1 MSFHERFDSVL
12 AKPHGR
18 ADIHVTGGCTG
29 VLYLSGTLSEEA
41 APSASSGH
49 DVPDARA
56 LLEPYL
62 DALLAFAMPEAAQ
75 GSETPAPKPVYTA
88 AYYGPTAN
96 TAAPASLSSLPLNLL
111 VTPSLTSTGQTRAL
125 TETLDEVATS
135 AEELFWRVV
144 GEEGRRDG
152 VQFFAKEERGE
163 EDEEV

>member
-1 MSFHERFDSVL
+1 MSFQKVFDPVL
-12 AKPHGR
+12 AKLDGR
-18 ADIHVTGGCTG
+18 ADLHVTDGCAG
-29 VLYLSGTLSEEA
+29 VLYLSGTVSERA
-41 APSASSGH
+41 APSSSSGYE
-49 DVPDARA
+49 VPDARA

-62 DALLAFAMPEAAQ
+62 DALLALAMSQAAQ

-96 TAAPASLSSLPLNLL
+96 TAAPASPASLPLNLL